1 MVPKTQQSLT
11 LGEPTGNGQ
20 LALPTASICRQI
32 MRTVKGSR
40 GSRGGRG
47 KGGAESTVNTLAEL
61 LVDINILQLIIGR
74 LQQESLH
81 SPDLIMPL
89 N

>member
-1 MVPKTQQSLT
+1 MGNWHCQLLRSVGKLCEQS
-11 LGEPTGNGQ
+11 
-20 LALPTASICRQI
+20 
-32 MRTVKGSR
+32 KGVE
-40 GSRGGRG
+40 GVESRGGGVRG
-47 KGGAESTVNTLAEL
+47 VESTVNTLAEL
-61 LVDINILQLIIGR
+61 LVDINILPLIIGR

>member
-1 MVPKTQQSLT
+1 
-11 LGEPTGNGQ
+11 
-20 LALPTASICRQI
+20 
-32 MRTVKGSR
+32 MRGV
-40 GSRGGRG
+40 
-47 KGGAESTVNTLAEL
+47 ESTVNTLAEL
-61 LVDINILQLIIGR
+61 LVDINILPLIIGR